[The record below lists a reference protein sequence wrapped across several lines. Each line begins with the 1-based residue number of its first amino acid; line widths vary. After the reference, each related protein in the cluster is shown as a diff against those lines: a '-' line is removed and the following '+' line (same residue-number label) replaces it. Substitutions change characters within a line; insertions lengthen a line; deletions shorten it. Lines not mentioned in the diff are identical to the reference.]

1 MCIIFFKGK
10 YSFDK
15 SVFSPH
21 IVFTN
26 LDKMAPQIWE
36 NRPFFARNSAILQET
51 ELTSLNLK
59 IDHDTALLGRDK
71 TNYQSKTGI
80 LED

>member
-1 MCIIFFKGK
+1 
-10 YSFDK
+10 
-15 SVFSPH
+15 
-21 IVFTN
+21 
-26 LDKMAPQIWE
+26 MAPQIRE
-36 NRPFFARNSAILQET
+36 NRPFFARNSAVLQET